1 MLLLL
6 DLYLLIPSVTAQSF
20 IPTTEFVIRTGIV
33 TNEAVAET
41 KTQPVIVEVQWANLQ
56 HNFNIYMSFYIFHSL
71 NRYVL
76 FLLKDNFWFIF
87 FKI

>member
-6 DLYLLIPSVTAQSF
+6 DLYLLIPSVTAQIF
-20 IPTTEFVIRTGIV
+20 IPTTELAIPTVIA

-56 HNFNIYMSFYIFHSL
+56 HNFNTYMSFYIFHSL
-71 NRYVL
+71 NHYVL
-76 FLLKDNFWFIF
+76 FLLKDNFLVHLF
-87 FKI
+87 